1 MRVFFIRFKFQSLPL
16 QDKCICG
23 HHVGSNTKEALS
35 HSNKEK
41 SVVQV
46 ATWHAEDHITAFL

>member
-1 MRVFFIRFKFQSLPL
+1 MQAPCRVE
-16 QDKCICG
+16 
-23 HHVGSNTKEALS
+23 HTKEALS

-46 ATWHAEDHITAFL
+46 ATWHAEDHITTAFL